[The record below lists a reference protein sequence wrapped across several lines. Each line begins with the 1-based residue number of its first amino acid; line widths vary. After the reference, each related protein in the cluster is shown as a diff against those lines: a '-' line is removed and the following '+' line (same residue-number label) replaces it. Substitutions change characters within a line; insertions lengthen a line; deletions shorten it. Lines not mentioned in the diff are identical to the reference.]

1 MVEVPSTA
9 LDMGNEEHHYGNWR
23 AQNTSMRCL
32 QGLQGECL
40 VTVLHNSLW
49 LCIVLS
55 VCLMAWNPVV
65 SFARNVMDNLI
76 LLGINCDA
84 DYTRRYTGHGWCVV
98 CVGVTWC
105 QGLSLCREGAPQ
117 FVPNFV
123 TGADCGLTLII
134 WISEETCWRVVKWSK
149 LLSLLQSVHACNAPS
164 WQYVRNDEA
173 EKLSLAGVPG
183 LTEDNVSCIMWHQ
196 TSGRSEDT
204 NTA

>member
-1 MVEVPSTA
+1 MKSIT
-9 LDMGNEEHHYGNWR
+9 MGTGELRTHPWDGSR
-23 AQNTSMRCL
+23 A
-32 QGLQGECL
+32 LQGECL

-105 QGLSLCREGAPQ
+105 QGLSLGREGAPQ

-134 WISEETCWRVVKWSK
+134 WISEETCWRVVKQAGK
-149 LLSLLQSVHACNAPS
+149 SVTKCP
-164 WQYVRNDEA
+164 R
-173 EKLSLAGVPG
+173 L
-183 LTEDNVSCIMWHQ
+183 
-196 TSGRSEDT
+196 
-204 NTA
+204 